1 MPLEHGQ
8 HNGHSSFV
16 NADVTNKG
24 RIVMAQAPEPRDLR
38 KEDLEA
44 ILQKAQGSPSFRDK
58 VINSPEEV
66 LKDAN
71 LGPRRRLCCR
81 GTEGVQHELKAVS

>member
-1 MPLEHGQ
+1 
-8 HNGHSSFV
+8 
-16 NADVTNKG
+16 
-24 RIVMAQAPEPRDLR
+24 MAQAPEPRDLR

-71 LGPRRRLCCR
+71 LGPQKKDWVGFFKTLKPENFESELQAKIDNDPTGEAEAEAT
-81 GTEGVQHELKAVS
+81 GT